1 MSEKRPSPAPFDQA
15 SDPDRPLSVNEWG
28 VLEDEQPPRNPADDV
43 PIPDLTPDS
52 VKAMFD
58 TPEERVDP
66 HNGGARSHGEADVM
80 YGKEV
85 EAGMELPGRDADDE
99 EDEWVSGQN
108 DWTGQQNWIAVEGAD
123 ENEEVALADLFDEE
137 GNLKLPTSAAP
148 SGGSGS
154 DGGRRG
160 GGDRGVVGVLS
171 SVSFGIEHTDEEGP
185 TLENADRKE
194 SDDNTRHK
202 EVKSEIPGML
212 EGKSSLPT
220 APRRRSQPP
229 SQPVPVATK
238 VVKARAVGRPKVNG
252 ARSKPRA
259 KPARALEEQAAPAA
273 PAKRGRGRPR
283 STVVPQAVASREDE
297 PGDG

>member
-58 TPEERVDP
+58 TPEARVDP
-66 HNGGARSHGEADVM
+66 QNGGARSRGEADVM
-80 YGKEV
+80 HGKEV
-85 EAGMELPGRDADDE
+85 EAGMELAGRDADDE
-99 EDEWVSGQN
+99 EDEWVSGRN

-123 ENEEVALADLFDEE
+123 ENKEVALADLFDEE
-137 GNLKLPTSAAP
+137 GNLKLPKSTAP
-148 SGGSGS
+148 SSGS
-154 DGGRRG
+154 DDGGRG
-160 GGDRGVVGVLS
+160 GGDGGVVGVLG
-171 SVSFGIEHTDEEGP
+171 SVSFGIEHTGEEGL
-185 TLENADRKE
+185 TLENADCKE

-202 EVKSEIPGML
+202 EVKSEIPETL
-212 EGKSSLPT
+212 EGKSSFPT
-220 APRRRSQPP
+220 APRKRSQPP

-238 VVKARAVGRPKVNG
+238 VVKARPVGRPKVNG
-252 ARSKPRA
+252 ARAKPRA
-259 KPARALEEQAAPAA
+259 KTVPAVAEQVAPAA
-273 PAKRGRGRPR
+273 PAKRRRGRPR

-297 PGDG
+297 PGDD